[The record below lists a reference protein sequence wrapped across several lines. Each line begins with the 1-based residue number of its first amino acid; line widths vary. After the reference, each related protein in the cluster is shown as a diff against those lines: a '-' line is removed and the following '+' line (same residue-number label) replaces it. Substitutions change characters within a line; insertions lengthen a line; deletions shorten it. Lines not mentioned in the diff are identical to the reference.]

1 MFKST
6 NNEVKKVGVGVV
18 GLGWISSVHLPSLK
32 RIPEAELIAVCDV
45 IEEVA
50 RSKAI
55 EYGAKKYYTDYEK
68 LLEDDEIDM
77 IDILLPTELH
87 AKAIIKALEAGKH
100 AIVEKPIARTLE
112 EAEEIVKVSRK
123 AKTKFTVA
131 HNYRFW
137 PKFAKVKEVIDSGS
151 IGKVKAILTTHR
163 GWFWWKGAWT
173 RWTLKKESGG
183 PIVEVGIHPI
193 DLLRWYFGK
202 EVTQVYS
209 LARKIHFG
217 IEVPDLIYITLN
229 FENEGVGVIEV
240 SRTIIPRNYP
250 FYHQIHVEG
259 SDGVI
264 ESYDSYDYEGL
275 IYNELGIRAREG
287 ELIIPRHGFEQELKH
302 FIRCILE
309 DKEPLVSA
317 EDAKKALE
325 ISLAA
330 VHSAE
335 IGKPVKLPLEER

>member
-1 MFKST
+1 M
-6 NNEVKKVGVGVV
+6 NNGKVKKVNVGVI
-18 GLGWISSVHLPSLK
+18 GLGWISNVHLNVLK
-32 RIPEAELIAVCDV
+32 KIPEAELIAVCART
-45 IEEVA
+45 EEKA
-50 RSKAI
+50 RRAAI

-68 LLEDDEIDM
+68 LLEDNEIDM
-77 IDILLPTELH
+77 VDILLPTELH
-87 AKAIIKALEAGKH
+87 AEAIIKALEAGKNV
-100 AIVEKPIARTLE
+100 IIEKPIARTLE
-112 EAEEIVKVSRK
+112 EAEKVVKAVRK
-123 AKTKFTVA
+123 AKTKFMVA

-137 PKFAKVKEVIDSGS
+137 PKFAKVKEAIDNGYV
-151 IGKVKAILTTHR
+151 GKVKAILTTHR

-229 FENEGVGVIEV
+229 FENDGLGIIEV

-250 FYHQIHVEG
+250 FYHMIHVEG
-259 SDGVI
+259 SEGVI

-275 IYNELGIRAREG
+275 IYNESGIKVREG

-302 FIRCILE
+302 FIKCILE
-309 DKEPLVSA
+309 NKEPLVSA

-335 IGKPVKLPLEER
+335 IGKPVELPLEKR